1 MQHRHIILS
10 LATLFALVPAL
21 GAQEDAMLL
30 PPVSLVCAKQYPALS
45 ATPLGTMISGIPEV
59 ARQVDAAKTCVAK
72 QAPLSAGFCTEL
84 LNRTW
89 QSFAGRPESFRELID
104 KHHELARVN
113 GVAGCL

>member
-21 GAQEDAMLL
+21 GQEDAMLL
-30 PPVSLVCAKQYPALS
+30 PSVALVCVKQYPALS
-45 ATPLGTMISGIPEV
+45 ATPLGTTISGIPEV
-59 ARQVDAAKTCVAK
+59 ARQVDAAKTCLAK

-84 LNRTW
+84 LDRTW
-89 QSFAGRPESFRELID
+89 HSFAEPPASFRELVD